1 MFTRSPTGEPK
12 KLEPL
17 KSNSGPSL
25 NAVPQQPQQRRAAP
39 SEPGAKS
46 VIGND
51 LKIIGQGLKIISQG
65 TLQVDGEVEGDV
77 GGSEVIIGEKGK
89 VTGTVAAERVI
100 VRGQISGVIRGVT
113 VTLQSSSRVEG
124 DIHHMSLAIEGVRR
138 PLPSPGGCVR
148 AQPQSRDRQAQLSRR
163 VRQAGCKSGP
173 GGNQACRLAAPA
185 RLDPGQPGPH
195 VLRCG
200 TPRSHRKGPLMH
212 SPVEIHFHGIEK
224 SEAIEERVREKVS
237 KLEKHF
243 SRMTHCRVVLE
254 APHAARK
261 NPRSSRSRS
270 RSACR
275 AGSRS
280 WCATSARAATPTRSC
295 RSRFAT
301 RSRQRCA
308 RWMTSAPR

>member
-100 VRGQISGVIRGVT
+100 VRGQICGVIRGVT
-113 VTLQSSSRVEG
+113 VTLQATSRVEG
-124 DIHHMSLAIEGVRR
+124 DIHHMSLAIEQGAEFDGRCRR
-138 PLPSPGGCVR
+138 PADAAELNLSLETGGF
-148 AQPQSRDRQAQLSRR
+148 
-163 VRQAGCKSGP
+163 
-173 GGNQACRLAAPA
+173 AP
-185 RLDPGQPGPH
+185 PKP
-195 VLRCG
+195 
-200 TPRSHRKGPLMH
+200 
-212 SPVEIHFHGIEK
+212 
-224 SEAIEERVREKVS
+224 
-237 KLEKHF
+237 
-243 SRMTHCRVVLE
+243 
-254 APHAARK
+254 
-261 NPRSSRSRS
+261 N
-270 RSACR
+270 
-275 AGSRS
+275 
-280 WCATSARAATPTRSC
+280 
-295 RSRFAT
+295 
-301 RSRQRCA
+301 
-308 RWMTSAPR
+308 